1 VCIYS
6 HPAQNVINACSLEE
20 FTGLMKGQIAAK
32 DIDDEKRSTFAVF
45 GKENINID
53 MLKHMVQVSNI
64 ILSNSSFV

>member
-1 VCIYS
+1 MCIYS
-6 HPAQNVINACSLEE
+6 HPAQNVINSCSLEE

-53 MLKHMVQVSNI
+53 MLKSMVQVSNI